1 MEALTTRTI
10 GTGARLEVQIR
21 LFGGVAAATDDGEPV
36 DVGPAK
42 CQAVLA
48 VLALSPGSAVPVS
61 RIVRLVWG
69 DEPPRTA
76 DKTLQSYVT
85 RLRKGL
91 GADSIVRTG
100 VAYRLDVTADSV
112 DVVRFQRLL
121 GLDDTEA
128 ALAEWTGTPL
138 AGLDADGLTATV
150 DGLVE
155 QYLGVGGD
163 RPGAA
168 HRGRRACGDRL
179 ADRADRDLPVPRGA
193 LGVVDDGAVPG
204 RPPGRCARRL
214 SQGPRAPRRGPRA
227 SNRARG
233 SASWSR

>member
-1 MEALTTRTI
+1 VDAPTIEPEWSALD
-10 GTGARLEVQIR
+10 VQIR

-69 DEPPRTA
+69 ETPPRTA

-91 GADSIVRTG
+91 GAESIIRTG
-100 VAYRLDVTADSV
+100 VAYRLNVTAASV

-121 GLDDTEA
+121 GLDDPEA
-128 ALAEWTGTPL
+128 ALAEWAGTPL
-138 AGLDADGLTATV
+138 AGLDAEGLAATV
-150 DGLVE
+150 DGLIE
-155 QYLGVGGD
+155 QF
-163 RPGAA
+163 
-168 HRGRRACGDRL
+168 
-179 ADRADRDLPVPRGA
+179 
-193 LGVVDDGAVPG
+193 LGVVETDLG
-204 RPPGRCARRL
+204 RRRQQPCTAIRL
-214 SQGPRAPRRGPRA
+214 KGGGG
-227 SNRARG
+227 RARG
-233 SASWSR
+233 PKVNTATEQAAQVVKLSPMTPRSLGS

>member
-1 MEALTTRTI
+1 M
-10 GTGARLEVQIR
+10 QIR

-69 DEPPRTA
+69 EEPPRTA

-91 GADSIVRTG
+91 GADSIVRIG
-100 VAYRLDVTADSV
+100 VAYRLDVTAASV

-128 ALAEWTGTPL
+128 ALAEWTGTP
-138 AGLDADGLTATV
+138 ARRARRRRPDG
-150 DGLVE
+150 D
-155 QYLGVGGD
+155 
-163 RPGAA
+163 
-168 HRGRRACGDRL
+168 GRRAG
-179 ADRADRDLPVPRGA
+179 RAVPRGRWRPTW
-193 LGVVDDGAVPG
+193 GGAS
-204 RPPGRCARRL
+204 RPTPTR
-214 SQGPRAPRRGPRA
+214 
-227 SNRARG
+227 
-233 SASWSR
+233 

>member
-1 MEALTTRTI
+1 MDAPTTETERS
-10 GTGARLEVQIR
+10 AAEVQIR
-21 LFGGVAAATDDGEPV
+21 LFGGVAAATEAGDEV

-69 DEPPRTA
+69 ETPPRTA

-91 GADSIVRTG
+91 GADSIERIG

-112 DVVRFQRLL
+112 DVVRFQQLL
-121 GLDDTEA
+121 GQHDTDA

-138 AGLDADGLTATV
+138 AGLDAEGLLATV

-155 QYLGVGGD
+155 QYLGAVETD
-163 RPGAA
+163 L
-168 HRGRRACGDRL
+168 GRRVE
-179 ADRADRDLPVPRGA
+179 ADAHAVIGPLTELTATHPFREGLWALLMTALYRVGRQADA
-193 LGVVDDGAVPG
+193 LS
-204 RPPGRCARRL
+204 L
-214 SQGPRAPRRGPRA
+214 IHI
-227 SNRARG
+227 
-233 SASWSR
+233 